1 ASCARAPRGTC
12 AWSLRKRHPACR
24 RNSCRQHRRRDRAI
38 ASGAARATMGSC
50 DGANAW
56 SPASGRC
63 SWRWPP
69 AVSRRFSSCTEAERW
84 RVLSTLMW
92 CPPTSRWRRS
102 APACRRGTGRGGF
115 AISMDATG
123 HVEFSALGGGSDP
136 EAADA
141 YTAAINSCMTGFTFE
156 SAPFAYRDVVSSSV
170 DRLIAYDYAW
180 RWMLPCLAGHD
191 RLPSHIP
198 SFSDFAQ
205 PEGAPWSN
213 YYSPTSRDDFDEL
226 LEVRYT

>member
-1 ASCARAPRGTC
+1 M
-12 AWSLRKRHPACR
+12 
-24 RNSCRQHRRRDRAI
+24 RRRERMVATLGAVLVVAAVCGVTAVLVVHGSRAV
-38 ASGAARATMGSC
+38 ARPQHPDVVPADLTMAAFDSC
-50 DGANAW
+50 M
-56 SPASGRC
+56 
-63 SWRWPP
+63 PP
-69 AVSRRFSSCTEAERW
+69 WNGE
-84 RVLSTLMW
+84 
-92 CPPTSRWRRS
+92 
-102 APACRRGTGRGGF
+102 GGF
-115 AISMDATG
+115 AISMDTTG
-123 HVEFSALGGGSDP
+123 HVEFSALGGGADP

-191 RLPSHIP
+191 RLPSRIP
-198 SFSDFAQ
+198 SFSDFAK

-226 LEVRYT
+226 LEVRYACGPGTGPLQPHGEFSTR